1 MQDNANRPTW
11 VDSELYPFHDQWIM
25 IDGHRI
31 HYVDEGP
38 RDAPLLLFIH
48 PGPGWSFTYRY
59 QIKELSGQFRC
70 IAPDLPGYGLSEA
83 GEGYD
88 YSLGTQSYV
97 LDKFVETLNLRN
109 MIVWANDGGGP
120 TAILGLARES
130 DRVLGL
136 VVGGTF
142 GWSIKQYRSV
152 AWTLRIVTSPIF
164 RFINRYSNFL
174 ARSMGSKMALGT
186 RILSKRE
193 REHYTRPFN
202 KRDSRNRAL
211 RLFASFNDKATQEE
225 LDQALQSFRDKPVLI
240 QFGDEDPMTAQKW
253 PQRWAEEL
261 PNNRL
266 ILIPH
271 VKHFTFE
278 GAPQET
284 VDNFLSWWVEAFA
297 MPSIKAPLKLRY
309 RTTNPVVLL
318 LLV

>member
-1 MQDNANRPTW
+1 MKESYDRPDW
-11 VDSELYPFHDQWIM
+11 VDSSLYPFKDQWM
-25 IDGHRI
+25 TIDGHRM

-38 RDAPLLLFIH
+38 RDAPVLLFIH

-59 QIKELSGQFRC
+59 QIKELSRKFRC
-70 IAPDLPGYGLSEA
+70 VAPDLPGYGLSEA
-83 GEGYD
+83 REDYD
-88 YSLGTQSYV
+88 YSLRSQSHV
-97 LDKFVETLNLRN
+97 LDKLVETLNLRN
-109 MIVWANDGGGP
+109 MVVWANDGGGP
-120 TAILGLARES
+120 TAILGLSQQS

-142 GWSIKQYRSV
+142 GWSIKKYRSV
-152 AWTLRIVTSPIF
+152 TWTLRIATSRLF

-186 RILSKRE
+186 RTLSKRE

-202 KRDSRNRAL
+202 TRDSRNRAL
-211 RLFASFNDKATQEE
+211 RLFASFSDKATQEE

-240 QFGDEDPMTAQKW
+240 QFGDGDPMTGQKW

-261 PNNRL
+261 HNNRL

-278 GAPQET
+278 GAPEET
-284 VDNFLSWWVEAFA
+284 VDNFRSWWADTFT
-297 MPSIKAPLKLRY
+297 MPSINAPLRLS
-309 RTTNPVVLL
+309 
-318 LLV
+318 

>member
-1 MQDNANRPTW
+1 MEENYDRPDW
-11 VDSELYPFHDQWIM
+11 VDSSLYPFKDQWM
-25 IDGHRI
+25 ILDEHRI

-38 RDAPLLLFIH
+38 REAPVLLFIH

-59 QIKELSGQFRC
+59 QIKELSYRFRC
-70 IAPDLPGYGLSEA
+70 IAPDLPGYGLSDA
-83 GEGYD
+83 AEGYD
-88 YSLGTQSYV
+88 HSLRTQSRV

-120 TAILGLARES
+120 TAILGLARQS
-130 DRVLGL
+130 DRVIGL

-164 RFINRYSNFL
+164 RFVNRYSNFL

-186 RILSKRE
+186 RTLSKRE
-193 REHYTRPFN
+193 REHYIRPFK
-202 KRDSRNRAL
+202 KRDSRNHAL
-211 RLFASFNDKATQEE
+211 RLFASFNDKVTQEE
-225 LDQALQSFRDKPVLI
+225 LDRALPSFHDKPVLI
-240 QFGDEDPMTAQKW
+240 QFGDRDPMTGQKW

-271 VKHFTFE
+271 VRHFTFE
-278 GAPQET
+278 GAPEET
-284 VDNFLSWWVEAFA
+284 VDKFLSWWAESFTL
-297 MPSIKAPLKLRY
+297 PGIKAPFKLR
-309 RTTNPVVLL
+309 
-318 LLV
+318 